1 MKPALFLFA
10 TGAILYAMHRL
21 ALWAEA
27 RGWIYYLHS
36 KATSSTLGNAFL
48 EVQSLIEPGKRNLVE
63 IRQEEAVEEDDQGEP
78 PDSAMRSTSKESKM
92 RDADEP

>member
-1 MKPALFLFA
+1 MKPALILLA

-27 RGWIYYLHS
+27 RGWIYYLRS
-36 KATSSTLGNAFL
+36 KTTSSTLGNAFL
-48 EVQSLIEPGKRNLVE
+48 EVQSLIEPGKRHLVE

-78 PDSAMRSTSKESKM
+78 PDSAMNSTSKKSKKEGH
-92 RDADEP
+92 R